1 MAHSAL
7 WVLAPIPGVTLLFFF
22 ADAYFIVEWY
32 VDQLDDEGMEK
43 HAPNNMGQHSI
54 NNYGPTYAF
63 SAPGNGYG
71 VTAAQDPS
79 TRV

>member
-1 MAHSAL
+1 MGSFSES
-7 WVLAPIPGVTLLFFF
+7 WVPLLFFF

-32 VDQLDDEGMEK
+32 VDQLDDEEMEK
-43 HAPNNMGQHSI
+43 HTVANNMGQPSI

-79 TRV
+79 NRV